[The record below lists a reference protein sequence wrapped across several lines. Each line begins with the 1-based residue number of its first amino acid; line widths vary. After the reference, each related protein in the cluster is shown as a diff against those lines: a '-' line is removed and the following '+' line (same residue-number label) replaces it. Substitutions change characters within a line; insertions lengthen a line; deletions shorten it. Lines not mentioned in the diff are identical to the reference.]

1 MTARTEELVNKRLD
15 DPQLLREAVEALF
28 QEKKFLSRFPAS
40 AVKIKPCTRWVRVPS
55 TAAVGIAVW
64 KTESVAEVKRGSKC
78 HNGKTQASQRGNDI
92 AVKQIQGITA
102 EEACAGLDFLGEDGI
117 RDIGDISRSATAD
130 GMLSQHEGSDGEGI
144 GMEALDILNEEGAGL
159 GDLRRSS
166 APLGSNKSVPKF
178 ARASVAPGTPGR
190 IVAPG
195 TPGRFVGDAE
205 LDMLSEGDTDSH
217 NADSDSDFHMEMPS
231 KSEDAPPAGRPS
243 TNSVGRPASR
253 TPERLPDDEALD
265 SLSEDSNDA
274 SDADIDD
281 DFPMETPSSSKAA
294 LGSAVLPKPRAAGPP
309 VPALR
314 QDRLAIS
321 TEALTQAPAELR
333 RLAKAGDPSIDV
345 LISDEAC

>member
-102 EEACAGLDFLGEDGI
+102 EEACAGLDFLGENG
-117 RDIGDISRSATAD
+117 RSEIGDISRSATAD

-144 GMEALDILNEEGAGL
+144 GIEALDILNGEGAGL
-159 GDLRRSS
+159 DDLRRSS
-166 APLGSNKSVPKF
+166 HNKSVPKF

-205 LDMLSEGDTDSH
+205 LDMLSEGDTDSD
-217 NADSDSDFHMEMPS
+217 NADSDSDFHMEMPR

-243 TNSVGRPASR
+243 TNSGGRPVSR
-253 TPERLPDDEALD
+253 TPERLPGDDGLD

-281 DFPMETPSSSKAA
+281 HFPMETPSSSKAA

-345 LISDEAC
+345 LVGDEVC